1 MTTDSQVRVR
11 FAPSPTGYLHIG
23 GARTALFNWL
33 FAKHHNGTFILRIDD
48 TDEQRSTEA
57 SMKEIY
63 GSLKWLGLNWD
74 EGAIVGGENGP
85 YVQSERGKIYQ
96 KYTQQMVENGSA
108 YHCYC
113 TPAELAEIRETAQ
126 AENRSPH
133 YSRRCLNLTSTDRQ
147 RLTDEGRRPVVRF
160 KVPDK
165 TVVVNDRIL
174 GQIKTEAET
183 LQDEV
188 IVKSNGSPLYNLT
201 SVIDDHEMAITHVIR
216 GVDHLSNTPKQIL
229 IAEALGLQVPQF
241 AHLPMVLGSSKGE
254 KLSKRHGAT
263 SIEQYRQD
271 GYLPQAMVNFLVR
284 LGWSLDDET
293 EIFSVDELIEHFSL
307 ERVGKS
313 GSVFDLKKLQWLN
326 SHYISKLEI
335 STRTD
340 AVIPFLQREGLLDSV
355 DPDAKR
361 SWLEQVV
368 ATVGDRLTTLADIKV
383 EAAYFFTDNFEY
395 DPKGVKKWLTKGNP
409 IGTLQSLYDGLVN
422 IVNFDLK
429 TVEDKIWAVI
439 EELGIK
445 RVAGMQPLRI
455 ALSGMTGGPSLF
467 EMITLIG
474 QEKVLER
481 LQRLIEYLRE
491 REDL

>member
-57 SMKEIY
+57 SMQEIY

-74 EGAIVGGENGP
+74 EGAIVGGEHGP

-133 YSRRCLNLTSTDRQ
+133 YNRRCLNLTSADRQ

-160 KVPDK
+160 KVPDE

-188 IVKSNGSPLYNLT
+188 IV
-201 SVIDDHEMAITHVIR
+201 
-216 GVDHLSNTPKQIL
+216 LSI
-229 IAEALGLQVPQF
+229 
-241 AHLPMVLGSSKGE
+241 
-254 KLSKRHGAT
+254 
-263 SIEQYRQD
+263 
-271 GYLPQAMVNFLVR
+271 
-284 LGWSLDDET
+284 
-293 EIFSVDELIEHFSL
+293 
-307 ERVGKS
+307 
-313 GSVFDLKKLQWLN
+313 
-326 SHYISKLEI
+326 
-335 STRTD
+335 
-340 AVIPFLQREGLLDSV
+340 
-355 DPDAKR
+355 
-361 SWLEQVV
+361 
-368 ATVGDRLTTLADIKV
+368 
-383 EAAYFFTDNFEY
+383 
-395 DPKGVKKWLTKGNP
+395 
-409 IGTLQSLYDGLVN
+409 
-422 IVNFDLK
+422 
-429 TVEDKIWAVI
+429 
-439 EELGIK
+439 
-445 RVAGMQPLRI
+445 
-455 ALSGMTGGPSLF
+455 
-467 EMITLIG
+467 
-474 QEKVLER
+474 
-481 LQRLIEYLRE
+481 
-491 REDL
+491 

>member
-57 SMKEIY
+57 SMQEIY

-74 EGAIVGGENGP
+74 EGAIVGGEHGP

-133 YSRRCLNLTSTDRQ
+133 YNRRCLNLTSADRQ

-160 KVPDK
+160 KVPDE

-201 SVIDDHEMAITHVIR
+201 SVIDDHEMTITHVIR

-335 STRTD
+335 SIRTD

-355 DPDAKR
+355 DTDAKR
-361 SWLEQVV
+361 GWLEQVV